1 MGNRHSSKPSHP
13 KPEENGVH
21 AVEQTTDVGKK
32 SRKVKKSSTF
42 SGPSTRTSASPTMTS
57 ARSASTSNAAAAS
70 TPSSNSKPTGAS
82 PSPNPKLEVKIYRS
96 YSNLNDGKLST
107 NGDLSTTN
115 IRVFRRSTAGPD
127 DPRSDKLSQT
137 SRTMSLPRGFERSR
151 SVGGGGSNA
160 VSTEDIDILS
170 WRGGRKGGSSVSL
183 RSATLSRLPST
194 AQTTTSGYRGDN
206 NNKL

>member
-13 KPEENGVH
+13 RPEENGVG
-21 AVEQTTDVGKK
+21 AVEQTTDVAKK

-42 SGPSTRTSASPTMTS
+42 SGPSTKTSGSPTMTS
-57 ARSASTSNAAAAS
+57 ARFASTSNATAAAS

-137 SRTMSLPRGFERSR
+137 SRTMSLSTRVRTIPQRG
-151 SVGGGGSNA
+151 
-160 VSTEDIDILS
+160 
-170 WRGGRKGGSSVSL
+170 RGWIECGFNGR
-183 RSATLSRLPST
+183 
-194 AQTTTSGYRGDN
+194 YR
-206 NNKL
+206 